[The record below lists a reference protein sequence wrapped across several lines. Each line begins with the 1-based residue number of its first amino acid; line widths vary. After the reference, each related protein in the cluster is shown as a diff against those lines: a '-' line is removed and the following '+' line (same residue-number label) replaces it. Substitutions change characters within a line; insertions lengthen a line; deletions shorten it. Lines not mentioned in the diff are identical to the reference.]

1 VSVTMNGGSTI
12 RGGVFA
18 LGASITLDS
27 NTIRLAE
34 ICPASPSYTSLVVAS
49 TSTSA
54 SATASNS
61 IINICNC
68 QF

>member
-1 VSVTMNGGSTI
+1 
-12 RGGVFA
+12 
-18 LGASITLDS
+18 
-27 NTIRLAE
+27 
-34 ICPASPSYTSLVVAS
+34 LVVSA